1 MENFWDFSVWGD
13 LHLIAVLLI
22 SLLLATILRRSVP
35 WLRKTLIPTSVL
47 GGILLVLADW
57 ACRITTGQILFETAF
72 FGGNGTAKLEVI
84 TYHCLAL
91 GFIASAFRPSGGK
104 LTRKRTEEILNTGLT
119 TVATYLLQ
127 GVFGLAI
134 TILAAKTVNGLSAAA
149 GGVLPFGFGQGT
161 GQAMN
166 YGGILENEYGFDGG
180 KSFGLTIAALGFLSA
195 SIGGVLHL
203 NILKKRGKI
212 SSDTWGKLSGAAG
225 TQTVPAEPMKESIDK
240 LTVQIAF
247 IFGAYLLAHGLMMLF
262 GMLLPGMKSV
272 IYGFNF
278 LFGVLVAAA
287 MKAVMNR
294 LNRKGIIRK
303 TYLDQTLMTR
313 SGNFFFDMMIVAGIA
328 AIRFRALQRFWGV
341 ALILGVTGLVI
352 TYAYNRFVAKKLF
365 PEYPEEQF
373 LSMFGMLTG
382 TASTGIIL
390 LREIDGDFR
399 TPAADNLVYQNLPAI
414 IFGFPMLLLTA
425 MAPEKPVITLLILA
439 VYFAV
444 MNIILFRKTIFNR
457 RKKQ

>member
-13 LHLIAVLLI
+13 LHLIALLLI
-22 SLLLATILRRSVP
+22 SLLFATILRRSVP

-57 ACRITTGQILFETAF
+57 ACRAATGQVLFETAL

-91 GFIASAFRPSGGK
+91 GFIASAFRPIREK
-104 LTRKRTEEILNTGLT
+104 LTRNRTEEIFNTGLT

-127 GVFGLAI
+127 GVFGLVI
-134 TILAAKTVNGLSAAA
+134 TILAAKAVDGLSAAA

-166 YGGILENEYGFDGG
+166 YGSILENEYGFSGG

-212 SSDTWGKLSGAAG
+212 DSETWKKLSGTAG
-225 TQTVPAEPMKESIDK
+225 VQTVPAEPMKESIDK

-247 IFGAYLLAHGLMMLF
+247 IFGAYCLAHGLMMLL

-278 LFGVLVAAA
+278 LFGVLVAAE
-287 MKAVMNR
+287 MKALMNR
-294 LNRKGIIRK
+294 LKQKGIIRK
-303 TYLDQTLMTR
+303 TYLDHTLMTR
-313 SGNFFFDMMIVAGIA
+313 SGNFFFDLMIVVGIA
-328 AIRFRALQRFWGV
+328 AISFRALQRFWGI
-341 ALILGVTGLVI
+341 ALILGLTGLVI
-352 TYAYNRFVAKKLF
+352 TYVYNRFVARKLF

-373 LSMFGMLTG
+373 LCMFGMLTG

-390 LREIDGDFR
+390 LREIDGDFA

-414 IFGFPMLLLTA
+414 VFGFPMLLLTA
-425 MAPEKPVITLLILA
+425 MAPEKPVLTLTILA

-444 MNIILFRKTIFNR
+444 MNIILFRKTIIQR
-457 RKKQ
+457 GKKQ

>member
-1 MENFWDFSVWGD
+1 MENFWDSNVWSD

-22 SLLLATILRRSVP
+22 SLLIATILRRSIP

-47 GGILLVLADW
+47 GGIILVLADW
-57 ACRITTGQILFETAF
+57 ICRAATGQVLFETAF
-72 FGGNGTAKLEVI
+72 FGENGTAKLEVI

-104 LTRKRTEEILNTGLT
+104 LTRKRTGEIFNTGIT

-127 GVFGLAI
+127 GIFGLAI
-134 TILAAKTVNGLSAAA
+134 TILAAETVEGLSAGA
-149 GGVLPFGFGQGT
+149 GGVLPFGYGQGT

-166 YGGILENEYGFDGG
+166 YGGILENEYGFTGG

-195 SIGGVLHL
+195 SIGGVFHLH
-203 NILKKRGKI
+203 ILKKQGKI
-212 SSDTWGKLSGAAG
+212 SSEARDQVSGAG
-225 TQTVPAEPMKESIDK
+225 GVQTVLTEPMKESIDK
-240 LTVQIAF
+240 LTIQIAF
-247 IFGAYLLAHGLMMLF
+247 VFGAYFFAHGLMMLL

-287 MKAVMNR
+287 IKAVINR
-294 LNRKGIIRK
+294 LKEKGIVRRV
-303 TYLDQTLMTR
+303 YLDNALMTR

-328 AIRFRALQRFWGV
+328 AIRFRALQKFWGV
-341 ALILGVTGLVI
+341 ALILGVTGLII
-352 TYAYNRFVAKKLF
+352 TYAYNRFVAKRLF

-373 LSMFGMLTG
+373 LTMFGMLTG

-390 LREIDGDFR
+390 LREIDSNFR
-399 TPAADNLVYQNLPAI
+399 TPAAENMVYQNLPAI
-414 IFGFPMLLLTA
+414 AFGFPMLLMTA

-439 VYFAV
+439 AYFVV
-444 MNIILFRKTIFNR
+444 MNIILFRKKIFR
-457 RKKQ
+457 RKTSP